1 MNEHR
6 DAAIRPPEEALA
18 ALLSALWQATVAQD
32 GRAWSLAKLSK
43 RSGMPMSAMRRQ
55 LSALVAAG
63 LATMVLNED
72 GTGSAALTAAG
83 LQACEG
89 ADIAGGDEAGAAG
102 EPEEQRL
109 PGR

>member
-1 MNEHR
+1 MTGVHSNPAR
-6 DAAIRPPEEALA
+6 SPEDALA
-18 ALLSALWQATVAQD
+18 ALLSALWQATMAQD

-43 RSGMPMSAMRRQ
+43 RSGLPMSALRRQ

-83 LQACEG
+83 LQACEAVEIAEG
-89 ADIAGGDEAGAAG
+89 KEADAG
-102 EPEEQRL
+102 EPEQNRL
-109 PGR
+109 AGR